1 MDNFLDVK
9 RYLALIYKSN
19 LYMSSSTS
27 IMDLAVYYTDTNY
40 IGFDDKDR
48 NFRDDGHW
56 IKIIRQRGKKA
67 ISVDSKSTNDWE
79 KLSNFI
85 DDVWSKK

>member
-1 MDNFLDVK
+1 MNKKSKADNTKF
-9 RYLALIYKSN
+9 I
-19 LYMSSSTS
+19 
-27 IMDLAVYYTDTNY
+27 DTETGETIDNIKFIR

-56 IKIIRQRGKKA
+56 MKIIRQRGKKA
-67 ISVDSKSTNDWE
+67 ISVDSKSMNDWE